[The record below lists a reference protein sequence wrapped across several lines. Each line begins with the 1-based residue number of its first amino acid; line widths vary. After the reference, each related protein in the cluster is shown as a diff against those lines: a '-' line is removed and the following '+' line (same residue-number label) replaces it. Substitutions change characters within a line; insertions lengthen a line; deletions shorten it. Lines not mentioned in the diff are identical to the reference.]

1 MRNAPFRIWFPSCI
15 SALLQSDFK
24 NRQCVTPSRK
34 NKTLQ
39 KFAQSAFR
47 QILTVFDVR
56 ESVLELFRWSRG
68 KVVHIDFADILSKWI
83 FLLFLHQIITD

>member
-1 MRNAPFRIWFPSCI
+1 MRNASFGIWFPSCI

-39 KFAQSAFR
+39 KFAQSAIQEIFSAIAARERRGVGNCFNGQKESYPHRFR
-47 QILTVFDVR
+47 
-56 ESVLELFRWSRG
+56 
-68 KVVHIDFADILSKWI
+68 
-83 FLLFLHQIITD
+83 

>member
-1 MRNAPFRIWFPSCI
+1 MRNASFGIWFPSCI

-24 NRQCVTPSRK
+24 NRQSITPSRK
-34 NKTLQ
+34 NKTPQ

-56 ESVLELFRWSRG
+56 ESVFGIVSMVKRQSCPHRFR
-68 KVVHIDFADILSKWI
+68 
-83 FLLFLHQIITD
+83 